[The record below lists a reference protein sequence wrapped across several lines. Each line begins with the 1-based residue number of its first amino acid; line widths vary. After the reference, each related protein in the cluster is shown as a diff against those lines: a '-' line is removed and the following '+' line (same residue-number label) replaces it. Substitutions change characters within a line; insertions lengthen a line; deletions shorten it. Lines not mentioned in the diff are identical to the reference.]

1 MIRTRVTTLLLTLA
15 LTLSGASAAL
25 AQDVDF
31 DPTSEPAFNR
41 DEALVLFHALKERLV
56 VMGLE
61 EEQIL
66 PAVAYLSDT
75 LLNMTEAQVDE
86 LLAGSML
93 AEAGTELGDDELLA
107 PEGEEPM
114 DDEEEE

>member
-1 MIRTRVTTLLLTLA
+1 MIRTRVATLLLTLA

-41 DEALVLFHALKERLV
+41 DEALIIFHQLKERLV
-56 VMGLE
+56 AMGLE

-93 AEAGTELGDDELLA
+93 AEAGTELGDDEFLA
-107 PEGEEPM
+107 PEGEEI